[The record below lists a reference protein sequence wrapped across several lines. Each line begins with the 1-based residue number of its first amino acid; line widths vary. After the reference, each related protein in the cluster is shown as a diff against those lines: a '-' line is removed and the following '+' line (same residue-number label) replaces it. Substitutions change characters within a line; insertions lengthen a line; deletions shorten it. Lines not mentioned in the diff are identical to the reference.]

1 MAQALLNNMMAQ
13 NPNVRGAYNMLM
25 NGGANN
31 PAVRQ
36 WMDDATRVGPEQA
49 FNDSYNQNPDFR
61 KLVDDARAGR
71 L

>member
-1 MAQALLNNMMAQ
+1 MAQALLNRMMSQ

-25 NGGANN
+25 NGGVNN

-36 WMDDATRVGPEQA
+36 WMQDAQRIGPEQA
-49 FNDSYNQNPDFR
+49 FNNSYNQNPDFR

>member
-1 MAQALLNNMMAQ
+1 MMLNNMMAQ
-13 NPNVRGAYNMLM
+13 NPKVRGAYNMLM

-31 PAVRQ
+31 PAVKECLNN
-36 WMDDATRVGPEQA
+36 MTRMGVQEA
-49 FNDSYNQNPDFR
+49 FNNSYNQNPDFR